1 MKTPGFLLLFL
12 MFSFSCMAQEKN
24 EKIKWSE
31 KRDLTWEDFM
41 AEPDLSSSY
50 SANTNSGISYNWSYS
65 TAGGEVQ
72 LEHEVFSNFYP
83 NRSWVKPDLKDDEY
97 LLEHERLHFDIS
109 ELHARR
115 LRKAL
120 SEYEPARNIRQD
132 LKQIY
137 NLIDEERRKMQK
149 AFDKETNHS
158 ENREAETRWRKFIA
172 AELEKFSEFAL

>member
-1 MKTPGFLLLFL
+1 MRILGCFLLLFL
-12 MFSFSCMAQEKN
+12 ISVSGISQEKD
-24 EKIKWSE
+24 EKIRW
-31 KRDLTWEDFM
+31 RDDLQLSWEDFK

-50 SANTNSGISYNWSYS
+50 SANTNSGISYDWSYS
-65 TAGGEVQ
+65 KARGEVK

-83 NRSWVKPDLKDDEY
+83 YRSWVKPDLRDDEY
-97 LLEHERLHFDIS
+97 LLAHERLHFDIS

-137 NLIDEERRKMQK
+137 NRIDEERRKMQK

-158 ENREAETRWRKFIA
+158 ENREAETAWRKFVKT
-172 AELEKFSEFAL
+172 ELEKLSDFAL